1 VIKNVFLEMIVEK
14 TPPILYAYIDPG
26 TGSMLFTVL
35 IGAVSVFLYGIKGL
49 FIKLRSSVGRS
60 VENSD
65 RYPFVIYT
73 DSKRYWNVFRPIC
86 EEFEK
91 RRESIVYLTQSEDD
105 PVFNEKFRYVLP
117 KYIGSGNKAFALLN
131 FLKADVVLSS
141 TPSLDVFQWKRSK
154 DVMYYIHIPHACSD
168 ITLYRLFGIDYY
180 DALLLSGDF
189 QIKQVR
195 KLEELRNLPQKDL
208 KVVGLTYFDE
218 MKKRLS
224 LTEIVKNKVP
234 IVLVAPTWGKNSIL
248 NRFGD
253 RIIDSLKE
261 TGYKIIIRPHPQS
274 LLSEKKV
281 IDDLMKHNPDIEWNF
296 DTDNFD
302 VLNRSDIMISDYSGV
317 IFDFALVFN
326 KPVMYASIDF
336 DDSPYDAHWL
346 NEPIWTFSVLPEI
359 GKELRDSD
367 LNHLKTVIDDCLD
380 NPKYI
385 QAREKVISD
394 SWNNIGGAAKAIAE
408 YMIHKQK
415 ELAKVEKRNG

>member
-1 VIKNVFLEMIVEK
+1 MI
-14 TPPILYAYIDPG
+14 YYIDPG

>member
-1 VIKNVFLEMIVEK
+1 MI
-14 TPPILYAYIDPG
+14 YYIDPG

-218 MKKRLS
+218 
-224 LTEIVKNKVP
+224 T
-234 IVLVAPTWGKNSIL
+234 
-248 NRFGD
+248 
-253 RIIDSLKE
+253 
-261 TGYKIIIRPHPQS
+261 
-274 LLSEKKV
+274 
-281 IDDLMKHNPDIEWNF
+281 
-296 DTDNFD
+296 
-302 VLNRSDIMISDYSGV
+302 
-317 IFDFALVFN
+317 
-326 KPVMYASIDF
+326 
-336 DDSPYDAHWL
+336 
-346 NEPIWTFSVLPEI
+346 
-359 GKELRDSD
+359 
-367 LNHLKTVIDDCLD
+367 
-380 NPKYI
+380 
-385 QAREKVISD
+385 
-394 SWNNIGGAAKAIAE
+394 
-408 YMIHKQK
+408 
-415 ELAKVEKRNG
+415 